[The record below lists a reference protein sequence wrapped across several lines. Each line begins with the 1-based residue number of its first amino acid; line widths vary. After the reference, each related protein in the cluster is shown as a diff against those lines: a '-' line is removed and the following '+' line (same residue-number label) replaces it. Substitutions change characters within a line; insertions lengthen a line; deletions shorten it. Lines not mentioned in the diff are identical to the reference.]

1 MDITNRMLADLAG
14 QLGIDQG
21 VDSNGRRDAGI
32 SMDDVQKVA
41 DAYKGKSEQEVLSE
55 ISRIKEAIKKD
66 RKTYE
71 QQLKAVK
78 ALRPMMNA
86 QQKAKLDQIIA
97 ILED

>member
-14 QLGIDQG
+14 QLGIDSG
-21 VDSNGRRDAGI
+21 GDSDGRRGGGI
-32 SMDDVQKVA
+32 NMDDVQKVA
-41 DAYKGKSEQEVLSE
+41 DAYKGKSEQEVLAE
-55 ISRIKEAIKKD
+55 INRIKEAIRKD